1 MEPAL
6 GRHILC
12 VREDRTRTR
21 RRVKP
26 RDLGLLLALGAM
38 WGSSFLFIKVA
49 VAEVEPAFVV
59 ACRLFFALLAL
70 VAAVP
75 LLGRLSK
82 ETEGP
87 TLPARLAGLWRPLLV
102 LGCLNAALPYL
113 VISWGTQF
121 LPSGTAAMLNSTV
134 PLFTAL
140 LAGALP
146 WFASEQLG
154 LLGVAGILLGM
165 VGVGVLV
172 GGSFG
177 LFGQGAVMGAAG
189 VLTGSASY
197 AVGGL
202 YARRRMKGVPV
213 RVSAVGQ
220 NAAGLAAALPLAVL
234 ALPREFPSLPA
245 FLSLVGLGAVGTG
258 FSMLIY
264 FRLIA
269 NVGATRTS
277 TVTYLVPV
285 WALVYGAV
293 LLGEEVSAHALLGL
307 ILILLGVAGV
317 SGIAHLP
324 RKQPPAGTPN
334 GSGR

>member
-1 MEPAL
+1 M
-6 GRHILC
+6 
-12 VREDRTRTR
+12 
-21 RRVKP
+21 
-26 RDLGLLLALGAM
+26 
-38 WGSSFLFIKVA
+38 
-49 VAEVEPAFVV
+49 
-59 ACRLFFALLAL
+59 
-70 VAAVP
+70 
-75 LLGRLSK
+75 GRLSK
-82 ETEGP
+82 EMDGP
-87 TLPARLAGLWRPLLV
+87 NLPARLAGLWRPLLV
-102 LGCLNAALPYL
+102 LGFLNAAMPYL

-121 LPSGTAAMLNSTV
+121 LPSGTAAILNSTV
-134 PLFTAL
+134 PLFTAM

-146 WFASEQLG
+146 WFADERLG
-154 LLGVAGILLGM
+154 LLGIAGIVLGI
-165 VGVGVLV
+165 VGD
-172 GGSFG
+172 SFG
-177 LFGQGAVMGAAG
+177 LFGYGAVMGAAG
-189 VLTGSASY
+189 VLAGSASY

-220 NAAGLAAALPLAVL
+220 NAAGLVAALPLAAL

-245 FLSLVGLGAVGTG
+245 ILSLVGLGAVGTG

-293 LLGEEVSAHALLGL
+293 LLGEEISAPALLGL

-317 SGIAHLP
+317 SGIARLP
-324 RKQPPAGTPN
+324 RKQPPEGAPDGP
-334 GSGR
+334 GR